1 MRKLGLTILM
11 ICFAV
16 AVNAQLTVT
25 TGVLTPTQYV
35 QNVLVGGGVIISN
48 VTFTGDPNQIG
59 EFNAAG
65 TMPYLGLNNG
75 VIMATGDVALAATP
89 NTLGSGG
96 ASLGGGNMGAGDA
109 DLDILE
115 GTGVGTNDIAILE
128 FDFIPTGDSVK
139 FDFVFGSEEYP
150 EFVNSINDVFG
161 FFLSGP
167 GIAGPYSN
175 GAINIAL
182 IPGTT
187 QAVSINNVNPGLNA
201 AFYVDNHTSP
211 GVQSVEY
218 DGYTTV
224 LTAIGEVQCGALHHI
239 KIAIADAS
247 DTGWDSG
254 VFLQA
259 GSFTSNTVVLNSN
272 VDVGGN
278 DSILY
283 EGCGSALLDFVR
295 SDTSDTS
302 VYNYTIVGAAGA
314 TDFTI
319 SADSVVFLPGQDTVT
334 LSFEAIQDGLVEPLE
349 TVTIQ
354 LIQTICSV
362 VDTQKVTF
370 YISDFPIPIVTT
382 HDTLIACGSNDSVPI
397 WIDVIGPQYVV
408 SWNTTPAQTTDT
420 IWVTP
425 STTQE
430 YIVTVSDTC
439 GVYTVI
445 DTAEVVVEAPAP
457 ISLATHDTLIACG
470 SNDSVP
476 VWVEVI
482 GPPYTVSWN
491 TTPVQTT
498 DTIWVTPSVT
508 QEYIVTVSDICGV
521 FTEIDTAVVV
531 VVSPT
536 PIILTMSLDS
546 TKYCIQ
552 DSIEIYVESS
562 GGGGGFIYSW
572 NPVGLADTNFF
583 VNPIITTT
591 YIVEVT
597 DICGTIEKDSVTIAV
612 PNFVPLTA
620 SIINIDDT
628 VCSGELVILSGG
640 VAGGVDS
647 YFSWDNGLGNNSP
660 VNVNPVS
667 TTTYI
672 LTGQDSCGAI
682 ASDTVTITIV
692 PNNFDLHLPP
702 LLTLDCIDETVLLDP
717 NITGGNGTETYL
729 WRTAETTPTII
740 VAPTSTTTYKVTVTT
755 ADGCSSSSD
764 STKVILPIFLPV
776 VLEVNLDLSI
786 NCPGDPVVL
795 IGTVYEGSGKPLTIN
810 WSDGANTFTG
820 NNIIVNPLI
829 TTTYIAWVNDT
840 CAQDFGA
847 IDSLTVTVPIYTP
860 LVFDSFSQDT
870 LMCLGSQA
878 NLGGSVSGGEGNYF
892 YSWGNGSTSDS
903 IIVTP
908 TFSRGYSLI
917 VSDGCGVQIDTS
929 VYVTV
934 SAPTA
939 DFNFEYQTA
948 TEVQFYDLSYS
959 NIAAYSWT
967 FDNGASIVENPLHN
981 FNYDGAHDVWLLV
994 VDINNCRDSILKT
1007 VKPPLLVYAPNSF
1020 SPNGDGLN
1028 DEFKFKGV
1036 GIKSFNLLI
1045 YNRWGELMFETDNIN
1060 NGWNGTL
1067 KGKEI
1072 PVGVYVYKVRAESYE
1087 GIEFEEANKLQL
1099 IK

>member
-1 MRKLGLTILM
+1 MKKISLSILLL
-11 ICFAV
+11 CFILSAK
-16 AVNAQLTVT
+16 AQLIVSS
-25 TGVLTPTQYV
+25 GVLTPTQYV
-35 QNVLVGGGVIISN
+35 QDVLVGSGITVSNVNYYGHPSQIGTFGGLSSNIGIDTGLVLSSGEVMTIEQGGVPNTDIETIYGVN
-48 VTFTGDPNQIG
+48 ANWGGGDPDLL
-59 EFNAAG
+59 
-65 TMPYLGLNNG
+65 T
-75 VIMATGDVALAATP
+75 VAQSVTTNPQAATI
-89 NTLGSGG
+89 T
-96 ASLGGGNMGAGDA
+96 
-109 DLDILE
+109 E
-115 GTGVGTNDIAILE
+115 VNDMAMLE
-128 FDFIPTGDSVK
+128 FDFIPTGDTVN
-139 FDFVFGSEEYP
+139 FNFVFASEEYTTWI
-150 EFVNSINDVFG
+150 NSSYNDVFG
-161 FFLSGP
+161 FFISGP
-167 GIAGPYSN
+167 GLIGPFAAPTGFPN
-175 GAINIAL
+175 GAENIAL
-182 IPGTT
+182 VPGTT
-187 QAVSINNVNPGLNA
+187 LPITISTIYSAPLQTPPTFNDQY
-201 AFYVDNHTSP
+201 YVDNANNLTQEFNGFTS
-211 GVQSVEY
+211 
-218 DGYTTV
+218 V
-224 LTAIGEVQCGALHHI
+224 LTATSSVQCGELYHI
-239 KIAIADAS
+239 RIAIGDGSDA
-247 DTGWDSG
+247 GFDSG

-259 GSFTSNTVVLNSN
+259 GSFSSNTVVLNSN

-278 DSILY
+278 DSVLY

-295 SDTSDTS
+295 SDTSGTS
-302 VYNYTIVGAAGA
+302 VYNYTIVGTAGA

-319 SADSVVFLPGQDTVT
+319 SADSVVFLPGEDTVT

-349 TVTIQ
+349 FVTIQ
-354 LIQTICSV
+354 LVQTICGIIDSSE
-362 VDTQKVTF
+362 VTF
-370 YISDFPIPIVTT
+370 YISDFPTPVLTT
-382 HDTLIACGSNDSVPI
+382 HDTLIACGSTDSVPV
-397 WIDVIGPQYVV
+397 WVDVLGPPHTI

-439 GVYTVI
+439 GVYTII
-445 DTAEVVVEAPAP
+445 DTAE
-457 ISLATHDTLIACG
+457 
-470 SNDSVP
+470 
-476 VWVEVI
+476 
-482 GPPYTVSWN
+482 
-491 TTPVQTT
+491 
-498 DTIWVTPSVT
+498 
-508 QEYIVTVSDICGV
+508 
-521 FTEIDTAVVV
+521 VV

-536 PIILTMSLDS
+536 PIILTMSSDS

-572 NPVGLADTNFF
+572 NPVGFADTNFF

-597 DICGTIEKDSVTIAV
+597 DICGTIEKDSVTITV

-647 YFSWDNGLGNNSP
+647 YFSWDNGLGNNSS

-682 ASDTVTITIV
+682 ASDTVTIFI
-692 PNNFDLHLPP
+692 LPSGFVLNLP
-702 LLTLDCIDETVLLDP
+702 DSITFTCLGENALLDP
-717 NITGGNGTETYL
+717 GITGGLGTETYL
-729 WRTAETTPTII
+729 WRTGDTTLTII
-740 VAPTSTTTYKVTVTT
+740 VAPTSITTYKVTVTT

-764 STKVILPIFLPV
+764 STKVIPQIFLPV
-776 VLEVNLDLSI
+776 VLEVNQNDSI
-786 NCPGDPVVL
+786 TCPGDPFVL
-795 IGTVYEGSGKPLTIN
+795 FGTIYEGSGTPLTIN
-810 WSDGANTFTG
+810 WSDGTNTFTG

-878 NLGGSVSGGEGNYF
+878 NLGGSISGGEGNYF
-892 YSWGNGSTSDS
+892 YSWSNGSTSDS

>member
-1 MRKLGLTILM
+1 MKKISLSILLLS
-11 ICFAV
+11 IAFI
-16 AVNAQLTVT
+16 VNAQLTVT
-25 TGVLTPTQYV
+25 SGILTPAQYV
-35 QNVLVGGGVIISN
+35 QNVLVGSGVTVSN
-48 VTFTGDPNQIG
+48 VNYYGHPSQIG
-59 EFNAAG
+59 EFNG
-65 TMPYLGLNNG
+65 VTSNIGLSDG
-75 VIMATGDVALAATP
+75 LILSSGDVTEAV
-89 NTLGSGG
+89 
-96 ASLGGGNMGAGDA
+96 LGGVGNPSKDIEMDYGVNPNWGGGDP
-109 DLDILE
+109 DLLTVAQSVTANPQAAVINE
-115 GTGVGTNDIAILE
+115 VNDMVMLE
-128 FDFIPTGDSVK
+128 FDFIPTGDTVN
-139 FDFVFGSEEYP
+139 FNFVFASEEYTAWI
-150 EFVNSINDVFG
+150 NSQFNDVFA
-161 FFLSGP
+161 FFISGP
-167 GIAGPYSN
+167 GLAGPFAAPAGFPGGSE
-175 GAINIAL
+175 NIAL
-182 IPGTT
+182 VPGTT
-187 QAVSINNVNPGLNA
+187 LPITISTIYSAPFQAPPTFNDQYYIDNANNLTHELNG
-201 AFYVDNHTSP
+201 F
-211 GVQSVEY
+211 
-218 DGYTTV
+218 TTV
-224 LTAIGEVQCGALHHI
+224 LTATSAVQCGQLYHI
-239 KIAIADAS
+239 RIAIADAQDGTLDS
-247 DTGWDSG
+247 D

-259 GSFTSNTVVLNSN
+259 GSFSSNTVVLNSN

-295 SDTSDTS
+295 NDASGTS
-302 VYNYTIVGAAGA
+302 VYNYTVVGTAGA

-397 WIDVIGPQYVV
+397 WVEVIGPQYVV

-439 GVYTVI
+439 GVYTII
-445 DTAEVVVEAPAP
+445 DTAEVVV
-457 ISLATHDTLIACG
+457 
-470 SNDSVP
+470 VP
-476 VWVEVI
+476 
-482 GPPYTVSWN
+482 
-491 TTPVQTT
+491 
-498 DTIWVTPSVT
+498 
-508 QEYIVTVSDICGV
+508 
-521 FTEIDTAVVV
+521 
-531 VVSPT
+531 PT

-597 DICGTIEKDSVTIAV
+597 DICGTIEKDSVTITV

-1072 PVGVYVYKVRAESYE
+1072 QVGVYVYKVRAESYE